1 MSDDFLSI
9 TELNRYIERNPFNRW
24 LGLSALE
31 SGYGKVLL
39 VSRWRDEFVSNQ
51 EAGYAHGGI
60 VSGLIAMAGSL
71 AMATRLRRPVSNID
85 LFVDFHK
92 PAMPGD
98 LKVEGSVVRL
108 GRMFGTAEAR
118 LLDAQGRLVASGR
131 GSYVTA
137 EKAA

>member
-1 MSDDFLSI
+1 MSDDYLSI
-9 TELNRYIERNPFNRW
+9 AELNRYIDRNPFNRW

-39 VSRWRDEFVSNQ
+39 MSRWRDEFVSNQ

-71 AMATRLRRPVSNID
+71 AIASRLRRPVPNID

-92 PAMPGD
+92 PVMPGD
-98 LKVEGSVVRL
+98 LRVEGEVIRL
-108 GRMFGTAEAR
+108 GRTFGTAGAR
-118 LLDAQGRLVASGR
+118 LLDAQGELVASGR
-131 GSYVTA
+131 GSYVTS
-137 EKAA
+137 EKAV